1 MEKIMNIDATTIFVL
16 FFGMLSLVMFWINKL
31 LTNQGIKK
39 SNTKYFIVLGMAFVL
54 VISVTFFN
62 VLIPTYLL
70 QLAFVFL
77 ALILII

>member
-1 MEKIMNIDATTIFVL
+1 MNIDATTIFVL
-16 FFGMLSLVMFWINKL
+16 FFGTLSLVMFWISKL
-31 LTNQGIKK
+31 STNEGINK
-39 SNTKYFIVLGMAFVL
+39 SNKKYFIVLGMAFTL

-70 QLAFVFL
+70 QLAFVLL

>member
-1 MEKIMNIDATTIFVL
+1 
-16 FFGMLSLVMFWINKL
+16 MFWISKL
-31 LTNQGIKK
+31 STNEGINK
-39 SNTKYFIVLGMAFVL
+39 SNKKYFIVLGMAFVL

-70 QLAFVFL
+70 QLAFVLL